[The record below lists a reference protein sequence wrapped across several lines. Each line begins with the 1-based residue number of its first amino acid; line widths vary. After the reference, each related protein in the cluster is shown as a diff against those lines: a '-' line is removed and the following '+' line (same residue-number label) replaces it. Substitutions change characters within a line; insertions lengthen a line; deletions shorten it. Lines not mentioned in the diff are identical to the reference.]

1 MANMIP
7 NQNSFVGFIA
17 SAALKPFGTTATGAP
32 TLAEINGATDLTDF
46 IVSINASATGNTVP
60 TPRLKSLFETSVPG
74 TSSATFTADMYR
86 DDEADDA
93 WDALPRGTRGTF
105 IIQRFGGT
113 GPDNRPAATQVTE
126 VWPIQV
132 VSRAASAMQ
141 SGQAETFTLTCS
153 VPIEPVEDYV
163 TPAT

>member
-17 SAALKPFGTTATGAP
+17 SASGKPFGTTVTAAP
-32 TLAEINGATDLTDF
+32 TLAEINGAVDLTDF
-46 IVSINASATGNTVP
+46 VVSINAAATGNTVP

-74 TSSATFTADMYR
+74 TSAAQFSADMYR
-86 DDEADDA
+86 DDANDLA
-93 WDALPRGTRGTF
+93 WTTLPRGTKGTF

-113 GPDNRPAATQVTE
+113 GAGGRPAATQLTE
-126 VWPIQV
+126 AWPVQV
-132 VSRAASAMQ
+132 VSRAASGLQ

-153 VPIEPVEDYV
+153 VPVEPAEDYV
-163 TPAT
+163 TPSV

>member
-17 SAALKPFGTTATGAP
+17 SATSKPFGTTATGAP
-32 TLAEINGATDLTDF
+32 TLAEINGAVELTDF

-86 DDEADDA
+86 DDVADTA
-93 WDALPRGTRGTF
+93 WTTLPRGKRGTF

-113 GPDNRPAATQVTE
+113 GPQN
-126 VWPIQV
+126 
-132 VSRAASAMQ
+132 
-141 SGQAETFTLTCS
+141 
-153 VPIEPVEDYV
+153 
-163 TPAT
+163 